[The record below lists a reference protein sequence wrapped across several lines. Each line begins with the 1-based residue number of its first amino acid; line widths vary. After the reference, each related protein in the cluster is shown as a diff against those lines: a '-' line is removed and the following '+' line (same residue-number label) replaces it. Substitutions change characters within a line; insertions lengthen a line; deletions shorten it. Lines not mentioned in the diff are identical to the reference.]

1 MILIVTV
8 VGIIIILSVLVLMM
22 VIPET
27 RLMTHVWC

>member
-8 VGIIIILSVLVLMM
+8 VGIITILSVLVLMM
-22 VIPET
+22 VIPEA